1 MSRKAYKFGD
11 FLLDAGQKRL
21 FRNGEKIS
29 LQPKVF
35 DILLVLLEKN
45 GELVSR
51 DELMKAVW
59 KDTFVEETNLRFC
72 IHALRKVL
80 GKKSDG
86 EEYVETVPKRGYRLN
101 EKIREKSIEA
111 AAELGIAEIIKP
123 ESSPPEQIQKAPAKR
138 FWLFGIAAIAFIFLL
153 IAVIAWQFKDRKLAE
168 NARIFETLAILPFE
182 SASENQTDL
191 QIGLASAMISNLS
204 KIKQLKVLPL
214 AAVRKFAGQ
223 NSDILAVGKELKAD
237 SVLSG
242 TYRFDENNALVTVK
256 LSRVADGETIWS
268 EKFQTA
274 RKSGLEFE
282 NEIAARTARLLSSKI
297 ADLEDEKSVADQN
310 VKPEAA
316 QNYLAAR
323 KIWRAGELNRRR
335 EMVGLFEKTIALEP
349 NWASAYAAFAET
361 LVTPDQ
367 LSVEWEKAEQN
378 ARKAA
383 ELDKTLAQPSMIFG
397 EISHW
402 RDWNWEKAEGE
413 YKQAIALNPN
423 YASARSKYARLLLFE
438 RRFAEAE
445 DQLNKAI
452 EIEPFSPQLY
462 CSLCQLYTF
471 DKKFDKALESCNYA
485 RKIEPDYWWTP
496 KLLYWIYI
504 QKKMSSELGEL
515 VLGKLSPSARAA
527 HPLTKALTENDL
539 RPFFQGLI
547 DEPSRSGRENP
558 VTKAMLYV
566 QLGEND
572 KAFENLEKAL
582 AARDPNLPLV
592 NADSAFDPIRG
603 DKRFYSLMSRV
614 GLQK

>member
-1 MSRKAYKFGD
+1 
-11 FLLDAGQKRL
+11 
-21 FRNGEKIS
+21 
-29 LQPKVF
+29 
-35 DILLVLLEKN
+35 
-45 GELVSR
+45 
-51 DELMKAVW
+51 
-59 KDTFVEETNLRFC
+59 
-72 IHALRKVL
+72 
-80 GKKSDG
+80 
-86 EEYVETVPKRGYRLN
+86 
-101 EKIREKSIEA
+101 
-111 AAELGIAEIIKP
+111 
-123 ESSPPEQIQKAPAKR
+123 
-138 FWLFGIAAIAFIFLL
+138 
-153 IAVIAWQFKDRKLAE
+153 
-168 NARIFETLAILPFE
+168 
-182 SASENQTDL
+182 
-191 QIGLASAMISNLS
+191 
-204 KIKQLKVLPL
+204 
-214 AAVRKFAGQ
+214 
-223 NSDILAVGKELKAD
+223 
-237 SVLSG
+237 
-242 TYRFDENNALVTVK
+242 
-256 LSRVADGETIWS
+256 
-268 EKFQTA
+268 
-274 RKSGLEFE
+274 LEFE
-282 NEIAARTARLLSSKI
+282 QEIAARAARLLSQKI
-297 ADLEDEKSVADQN
+297 VDIEEERRIAVQN

-323 KIWRAGELNRRR
+323 KIWRAGELNRRM

-378 ARKAA
+378 ARRAA
-383 ELDKTLAQPSMIFG
+383 ELDKNLSQPPMVLG

-402 RDWNWEKAEGE
+402 RDWNWEKAETHF
-413 YKQAIALNPN
+413 KQAIALDSDN
-423 YASARSKYARLLLFE
+423 ASARAKYARLLMFE

-445 DQLNKAI
+445 SQLNKAI
-452 EIEPFSPQLY
+452 ENEPFSPLLH

-471 DKKFDKALESCNYA
+471 DKKFDKALEACNYA

-504 QKKMSSELGEL
+504 QKKMNSELGEL
-515 VLGKLSPSARAA
+515 VLGKLSPSAKAA
-527 HPLTKALTENDL
+527 HPLTKALAENDL

-566 QLGEND
+566 QLGENE